1 MQRDKQAISGAW
13 PLTLLVGL
21 SLAVGL
27 GAAEPS
33 AKPDRAIIPAPV
45 PEAVWKN
52 ASQKPITSAEIDELI
67 VKRLRAAGVQP
78 APVIGDEQFIRR
90 VHLDLCGRLPG
101 LAEVLAFLAD
111 KDPQKRAKLIDRLL
125 DSPAYSRHWARYWQ
139 DVMSAR
145 FINNFQSRILAR
157 SFERW
162 MTEQFGKN
170 RPWSEL
176 TRDMLTA
183 TGVARFDDTEGKSGP
198 AFFLASHM
206 GADATVEQA
215 AETARVFLGIQINCA
230 QCHNHPFDVWKREQ
244 FHQLAAYF
252 ARVRTRLVLD
262 RESKQIRFIGV
273 QLVSTDRGGF
283 GPRPGGF
290 GRMGPNEYRMPS
302 RTDPRSGTI
311 MHPRSLDGKAP
322 EQGLEDIARRKALV
336 DSLVSKENYWFSAAY
351 VNRIWGV
358 LLGQGFYQ
366 PVDDLGPQR
375 EAIQGEVLA
384 RLAGAFAGT
393 DHDMKNLFRV
403 ILNTQAYQ
411 RQSRVGQ
418 SAAEHLLFASVYPT
432 RLRPGALWAS
442 LDTVLGP
449 FDRPGGGP
457 GGPRFPGGIGGF
469 GGLEGMIR
477 TEFGFDPSLKNEDI
491 EGSIPQALTLMNNP
505 QLHQRLKAQ
514 GTTLLAGLL
523 DREEKDEKAI
533 EELYLRTLIRRPSA
547 NELKK
552 CLAYIEKVGKRGE
565 AYEDLLWALIN
576 STEFQTRR

>member
-1 MQRDKQAISGAW
+1 MSAAW
-13 PLTLLVGL
+13 PMAMVL
-21 SLAVGL
+21 GL
-27 GAAEPS
+27 GLTAGLWAAAPPL
-33 AKPDRAIIPAPV
+33 KPDRSIVPAPV
-45 PEAVWKN
+45 QEAVWKN

-67 VKRLRAAGVQP
+67 LKRLREARVEP

-90 VHLDLCGRLPG
+90 VSLDLCGQLPT
-101 LAEVLAFLAD
+101 LTEVRAFLDD

-125 DSPAYSRHWARYWQ
+125 ESPAYARHWARYWQ
-139 DVMSAR
+139 DVMSSH
-145 FINNFQSRILAR
+145 FINNFQGRILAR

-162 MTEQFGKN
+162 MTEQLGKN

-176 TRDMLTA
+176 TREMVTA

-206 GADATVEQA
+206 GADAVVEQA

-262 RESKQIRFIGV
+262 PEARPQIRFIGV

-283 GPRPGGF
+283 GRPGGGF
-290 GRMGPNEYRMPS
+290 GRTAGPNEYRMPS
-302 RTDPRSGTI
+302 KTDPRNGTI
-311 MHPRSLDGKAP
+311 VHPRSLDGKVP
-322 EQGLEDIARRKALV
+322 EQGLADSARRKALV
-336 DSLVSKENYWFSAAY
+336 DSLVSKENHWFSAAY

-393 DHDMKNLFRV
+393 DYDMKNLFRV

-418 SAAEHLLFASVYPT
+418 STAEHLLFASAYPT

-442 LDTVLGP
+442 LDTALGP
-449 FDRPGGGP
+449 FDRPGPGFGGPRGP
-457 GGPRFPGGIGGF
+457 GGFGGF

-477 TEFGFDPSLKNEDI
+477 TEFGFDPSLKNEDV

-523 DREEKDEKAI
+523 AREEKDEKAI
-533 EELYLRTLIRRPSA
+533 EEIYLRTLIRRPSA
-547 NELKK
+547 SELKK
-552 CLAYIEKVGKRGE
+552 CLAYIQKVGKRGE